1 MKIFI
6 SGIGGSGAYYLAK
19 YYLCK
24 GDTVYGSDIQRSR
37 RTDDLAISDHLYI
50 GGDASEFIAAN
61 GPFDRY
67 IYSPAFDETHPERR
81 YFAGQDVT
89 AYDVGQITD
98 KIIADYLSGALSE
111 SEKAS
116 AIQSELLPL
125 AAIDWSAKKYIAVT
139 GTDGKTTTVSMIYHI
154 LRKLGFKAA
163 MISTVG
169 MFIGDKMFDT
179 GFHTT
184 TPSAQELYRLL
195 TSPELTDVEYV
206 ILETTSHA
214 LAMGRV
220 ACSLFD
226 AAAVTNIT
234 SEHLDYHKTWDNYF
248 NAKSRLIREHIKP
261 GGVAVLNRYDA
272 KSFTRLAQLCD
283 ELHIRYITNESL
295 PDNIIL
301 DRRCDTDYNRLNASL
316 AILTAENVTGR
327 TIPLDILSDFVG
339 ISGRMEYMQDEPFR
353 IIVDFAHTENA
364 LEQVLSSLR
373 AKLNGGRLS
382 VIFGCAGMRDRTK
395 REPMGRIAAKYADKI
410 FIVPEDPRT
419 EKLIDIDRQIL
430 SGMGI
435 DIDKDKHSADNDK
448 NVLSFS
454 QNGRTVRV
462 YLTENVDARRSGI
475 ADAISEASS
484 GDIVVACGKG
494 HEQSLCFGTTEYPW
508 SDQEC
513 IRQILAEHKAD

>member
-1 MKIFI
+1 MKLFI

-61 GPFDRY
+61 GPFDLY

-81 YFAGQDVT
+81 YFAAQNIPT
-89 AYDVGQITD
+89 FDVGQITD
-98 KIIADYLSGALSE
+98 KIISDYMSGSLSE

-154 LRKLGFKAA
+154 LRKLGCKAA

-169 MFIGDKMFDT
+169 MFIGDQMFDT

-195 TSPELTDVEYV
+195 TSPLLADIEYV

-226 AAAVTNIT
+226 AVAVTNIT

-261 GGVAVLNRYDA
+261 DGFAVLNRYDA
-272 KSFTRLAQLCD
+272 QSYSRLAQLCD
-283 ELHIRYITNESL
+283 SRNVRSISNEHK
-295 PDNIIL
+295 PDTVIL
-301 DRRCDTDYNRLNASL
+301 DSRLDTSYNRQNASL
-316 AILTAENVTGR
+316 AIILTENVVGR

-339 ISGRMEYMQDEPFR
+339 ISGRMEYLQDEPFS

-373 AKLNGGRLS
+373 AKCSGRLS

-395 REPMGRIAAKYADKI
+395 RQPMGKIAAKYADKI

-419 EKLIDIDRQIL
+419 ERLIDIDAQIL

-435 DIDKDKHSADNDK
+435 DINKDKHSADKDK
-448 NVLSFS
+448 NVLTFA
-454 QNGRTVRV
+454 QNGKTVRV
-462 YLTENVDARRSGI
+462 YLSENVDARRSGI
-475 ADAISEASS
+475 ADAISEASP

-508 SDQEC
+508 SDQDC
-513 IRQILAEHKAD
+513 IRQILADKAHK

>member
-1 MKIFI
+1 MKLFI

-61 GPFDRY
+61 GPFDQY

-81 YFAGQDVT
+81 YFAAQNIPVF
-89 AYDVGQITD
+89 DVGQITD
-98 KIIADYLSGALSE
+98 KIISDYMSGALSE

-154 LRKLGFKAA
+154 LRKLGLKAA

-169 MFIGDKMFDT
+169 MFIGDRMFDT

-195 TSPELTDVEYV
+195 SSPTLADVEYI

-226 AAAVTNIT
+226 AVAVTNIT

-248 NAKSRLIREHIKP
+248 AAKARLIREHVKP
-261 GGVAVLNRYDA
+261 NGIAVLNHYDQR
-272 KSFTRLAQLCD
+272 SFSRLAQLCD
-283 ELHIRYITNESL
+283 DQHIKYITNDNL

-301 DRRCDTDYNRLNASL
+301 DSRSNTDYNRFNASL

-327 TIPLDILSDFVG
+327 NIPRDILSDFVG
-339 ISGRMEYMQDEPFR
+339 ISGRMEYIQNEPFS

-364 LEQVLSSLR
+364 LEQVLSNLR
-373 AKLNGGRLS
+373 ARLNGGKLS
-382 VIFGCAGMRDRTK
+382 VVFGCAGMRDRTK
-395 REPMGRIAAKYADKI
+395 RQPMGKIAAKYADRI
-410 FIVPEDPRT
+410 YICPEDPRT
-419 EKLIDIDRQIL
+419 ERLADIDVQIL

-435 DIDKDKHSADNDK
+435 DWDKTPHSEDETRHVRTFCLSDK
-448 NVLSFS
+448 
-454 QNGRTVRV
+454 TVKV
-462 YLTENVDARRSGI
+462 YLEENVNARRNAI
-475 ADAISEASS
+475 AEAIAEAKA
-484 GDIVVACGKG
+484 GDIVAACGKG

-508 SDQEC
+508 SDQQCVRE
-513 IRQILAEHKAD
+513 ILAAKK